1 MLDYNMLCPVKYSE
15 HKIVTRKQNVVENPK
30 TKAVSNK
37 VVRISVVDNDATD
50 SSSDD
55 EEGNDHVFKRQRR
68 VRRFLNEVVIEPVSS
83 KSMCDTHMSQ
93 SASVAPNKKAI
104 VKLGKAVGGGGGVRK
119 FRGVRQRPWGK
130 WAAEI
135 RDPARRVRL
144 WLGTYNTA
152 EEAAHVYDN
161 AAIKLRGP
169 DALTNFATPP
179 PPPPAVVVDEQCG
192 YESGNES
199 PDSVSHNL
207 LCSPTSVLNFKAEAG
222 ERDELQ
228 HRSTKDD
235 NIFNR
240 PVLSDD
246 NSSETVF
253 FTRAHHEPAQCSAI
267 SCNSNN
273 NNNNSTSEDS
283 IYLNEYESN
292 SVDFLETPFLND
304 LFNFESP
311 EPMLFDNSST
321 VIPQDN
327 LFINEFDQQQFD
339 FGEMFVDSFNDFEF
353 STMDSTSTTSL
364 QVDDY
369 FQDINDIFNSDPLV
383 VL

>member
-1 MLDYNMLCPVKYSE
+1 MMLDYNMLCPVKYSE
-15 HKIVTRKQNVVENPK
+15 HKSVTKKQYV
-30 TKAVSNK
+30 TKKLSKSMQNK
-37 VVRISVVDNDATD
+37 LVRISVVDDDATD

-55 EEGNDHVFKRQRR
+55 ECNEVFKRRR
-68 VRRFLNEVVIEPVSS
+68 VRRYLNEIVIEPVSS
-83 KSMCDTHMSQ
+83 KSMSNTHICSNEGL
-93 SASVAPNKKAI
+93 VLNKKA
-104 VKLGKAVGGGGGVRK
+104 VGKVGKTVVGGGVRK

-152 EEAAHVYDN
+152 EEAAQVYDN

-179 PPPPAVVVDEQCG
+179 PRESDSAPAPPPLVVIEPCG

-207 LCSPTSVLNFKAEAG
+207 LCSPTSVLSFKAGIG
-222 ERDELQ
+222 EKEEVDHQLPV
-228 HRSTKDD
+228 KNNNN

-240 PVLSDD
+240 LVVCDES
-246 NSSETVF
+246 
-253 FTRAHHEPAQCSAI
+253 AQCSA

-273 NNNNSTSEDS
+273 NANNNNTSDNS
-283 IYLNEYESN
+283 IYLNEYQSN
-292 SVDFLETPFLND
+292 STDFLDTPFLND

-311 EPMLFDNSST
+311 EPMLFEDSST
-321 VIPQDN
+321 VTPPEN
-327 LFINEFDQQQFD
+327 LFIDEFDQQQFD
-339 FGEMFVDSFNDFEF
+339 FGEMFVDSFDDLEF
-353 STMDSTSTTSL
+353 NTMNSTSSSTL

-369 FQDINDIFNSDPLV
+369 FQDINDMFNSDPLV